1 MKKNSKNDT
10 PEKKPRI
17 RRPVGDEM
25 FAYQNRVP
33 VLEIYYRGNDTAEVH
48 TIFDKVSEA
57 EIDAAVAHIAAR
69 AVACLR
75 QDHLVCVRD
84 DVRELL
90 IKTLAHLL
98 CETPDK
104 QYIVANVEHL
114 AKMTKAL
121 YEARYKTK
129 F

>member
-1 MKKNSKNDT
+1 MKNNSKNDS
-10 PEKKPRI
+10 PGKEPRI
-17 RRPVGDEM
+17 RRPVGDEK

-33 VLEIYYRGNDTAEVH
+33 ILEIYYRGDDSVEVH
-48 TIFDKVSEA
+48 TVFDRVDEA
-57 EIDAAVAHIAAR
+57 EIDAAVAHIADR
-69 AVACLR
+69 TVACLR
-75 QDHLVCVRD
+75 QDHLVGVRG
-84 DVRELL
+84 DVQELL

-104 QYIVANVEHL
+104 QYIVANIEHL

-121 YEARYKTK
+121 YEAGYRTK